1 MIAVNKYVN
10 RQHLLQYS
18 LDEQLIHGM
27 RVSNLA
33 YQVAKELGEPEE
45 FCHDLAVAGMLHDI
59 GKEAVSGDLDDMDA
73 PLIVRVMR
81 YLRKKGTKRPFFL
94 QCAITMKI
102 MMAAVILIISQEKR
116 FRWEPVSS
124 VSVMY
129 MRH

>member
-45 FCHDLAVAGMLHDI
+45 WSV
-59 GKEAVSGDLDDMDA
+59 
-73 PLIVRVMR
+73 
-81 YLRKKGTKRPFFL
+81 FL
-94 QCAITMKI
+94 
-102 MMAAVILIISQEKR
+102 
-116 FRWEPVSS
+116 P
-124 VSVMY
+124 
-129 MRH
+129 

>member
-45 FCHDLAVAGMLHDI
+45 FCHC
-59 GKEAVSGDLDDMDA
+59 
-73 PLIVRVMR
+73 R
-81 YLRKKGTKRPFFL
+81 GTNGPTSE
-94 QCAITMKI
+94 CVTSE
-102 MMAAVILIISQEKR
+102 IS
-116 FRWEPVSS
+116 
-124 VSVMY
+124 Y
-129 MRH
+129 